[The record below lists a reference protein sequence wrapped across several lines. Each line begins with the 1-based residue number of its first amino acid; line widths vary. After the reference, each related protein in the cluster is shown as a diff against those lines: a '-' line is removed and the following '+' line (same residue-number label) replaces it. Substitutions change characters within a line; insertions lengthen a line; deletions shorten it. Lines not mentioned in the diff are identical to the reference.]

1 MLSYCMVRS
10 ALGDSCSSSKYFT
23 SHKSQP
29 NATAH
34 FTLTLHNQTPDPA
47 GTSVTLKPSLILVR
61 LTAGIP
67 GPQGGISIRYC
78 TAASPVPAHWRKAG
92 KWKVKS
98 ANTTALESARLCLN
112 LELFHHSTP
121 VSSLHSRLSTLEAFN
136 SLIKQHSDKKTA
148 LCQPFET
155 L

>member
-1 MLSYCMVRS
+1 MPQL
-10 ALGDSCSSSKYFT
+10 
-23 SHKSQP
+23 
-29 NATAH
+29 TAH
-34 FTLTLHNQTPDPA
+34 SHCTLTLHNQTPDPA

-98 ANTTALESARLCLN
+98 ANTTALESAWILSYFITQHRSLLSTLDSRL
-112 LELFHHSTP
+112 
-121 VSSLHSRLSTLEAFN
+121 SRLSTALSSNIATKKLHFVNPLKHCKVSQSEVARQKSDGGVILHQILN
-136 SLIKQHSDKKTA
+136 QH
-148 LCQPFET
+148 
-155 L
+155 